1 MCTFYYLSPILVSAQ
16 FKQIVETKSNNPAQ
30 LRKDIQVQAIQR
42 YKAKLG
48 NSGVGNG
55 IFIADTVCTK
65 TYSTELLL

>member
-1 MCTFYYLSPILVSAQ
+1 MYVLSSQSYISRQVHI
-16 FKQIVETKSNNPAQ
+16 KQIVETLSNPAQ
-30 LRKDIQVQAIQR
+30 LRKDIKAQAIQR

-48 NSGVGNG
+48 NSRVGNG